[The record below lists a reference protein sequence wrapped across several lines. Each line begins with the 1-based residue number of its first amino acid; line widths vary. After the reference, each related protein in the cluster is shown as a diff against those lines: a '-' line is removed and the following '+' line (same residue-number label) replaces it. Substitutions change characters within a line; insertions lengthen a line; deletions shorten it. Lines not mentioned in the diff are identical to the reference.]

1 MSVNDLDMYACC
13 HLQQAYSHKTLKIN
27 HFSAQNEKNNT
38 IDYCYGNRIHRHC
51 SGEEDGSGADFD
63 MLYEI
68 AAGL

>member
-38 IDYCYGNRIHRHC
+38 FNPLRDPLHIGYRLQ
-51 SGEEDGSGADFD
+51 A
-63 MLYEI
+63 
-68 AAGL
+68 